1 MCVGGRPDEETG
13 FFSFFFFS
21 LNKPRKEGG
30 FLNRTFDLRGGGEL
44 ERHFNK

>member
-1 MCVGGRPDEETG
+1 MRRLG
-13 FFSFFFFS
+13 FFLFFFS